1 VTQKVGTYIFILLY
15 LQECEDAV
23 ASFKCLPQ
31 LVACTRRKMENIRQF
46 IIDSDLFYLDLEQGL
61 FQSKYL
67 CEVMSIKQRIGQPS
81 ESNIDDASMTHQSNI
96 NDTSMTHQCAITDAN
111 LSYRGREDIDI
122 DKDIDKDKEEE
133 KKASAPASALG
144 DLNLDREPECVAQ
157 IFGNAGLLR
166 AIEQRVDYAVWSN
179 RVVTGLARRWFSERL
194 RRRGYFGSHPMT
206 HDEAVAYLCR
216 LLRPGSKSRQ
226 EFWEFSNR
234 EQARA
239 SP

>member
-67 CEVMSIKQRIGQPS
+67 CEAMSIPRHIGVISAESSQRTS
-81 ESNIDDASMTHQSNI
+81 ESSQRTAESSRELG
-96 NDTSMTHQCAITDAN
+96 TSITDAN